1 MIVALKADR
10 VWTADEFVVTD
21 QRDFGEAWRY
31 ELVDGHIVG
40 HAAPAPD
47 HGAIIAGLA
56 AALMNRL
63 SAMPP
68 GCRPESG
75 SAATPQFKQ
84 RNTARIPDVMVR
96 CGEHPRVGFEVVS
109 PSELRHRR
117 ERDLKRKHMQ
127 AVEGIQEL
135 VEIYQDDFA
144 VHVYRLM
151 PGGSWAFEA
160 LDGEDAVLRL
170 ESLGIEFPLGDIYVA
185 ARPPG
190 VDDPPATA

>member
-1 MIVALKADR
+1 MS
-10 VWTADEFVVTD
+10 
-21 QRDFGEAWRY
+21 
-31 ELVDGHIVG
+31 
-40 HAAPAPD
+40 
-47 HGAIIAGLA
+47 
-56 AALMNRL
+56 RL
-63 SAMPP
+63 RAMPR

-75 SAATPQFKQ
+75 SAATPRSRQ

-144 VHVYRLM
+144 IHAYRLM
-151 PGGSWAFEA
+151 PGGAWAFEA
-160 LDGEDAVLRL
+160 LEGEDAVLRL
-170 ESLGIEFPLGDIYVA
+170 ESLGIELPLAEIYVA

-190 VDDPPATA
+190 ADDPSATE